1 MPSPGRG
8 DARAQPRAG
17 GFPVLPRAQR
27 GVGGVRGAE
36 AAKRDSPGLPM
47 LWVRGES
54 RELRWDDAGKDLG
67 TPCYGLALGKE
78 PVAGDLF
85 SSSMHYI
92 NTNLLLFEVLDLLIF
107 IVLSKT

>member
-1 MPSPGRG
+1 MSPPGRG

-27 GVGGVRGAE
+27 GVGGARGAE
-36 AAKRDSPGLPM
+36 AARRDSLELPM

-54 RELRWDDAGKDLG
+54 RELRWGDARKGLG
-67 TPCYGLALGKE
+67 TPCYGLVLGKE

-85 SSSMHYI
+85 SSSMHYL
-92 NTNLLLFEVLDLLIF
+92 NTNLLIFEVLDLLIF